1 MLPVFSRRMRT
12 SFASAALALVSVGVS
27 LLAIEVGARLLG
39 IAPTPAAANPHLDSA
54 GWAVRHPV
62 VGWKNKPGIN
72 RVWSSGVNKVWSSVM
87 TVWDDNSRATGPK
100 DPGTTPDIVFVGCSF
115 TQGYGLNDPETMA
128 WQVQAAHPN
137 LVVKNFGAGGYGAYQ
152 SLLTVEELFKQ
163 PEVPNLV
170 IFDFFYWHTIRDLA
184 PLEWIRAF
192 RDARGEILV
201 PPYVLGDGTEHAPI
215 FYSPWPLESQ
225 SSVVSMARLAYLKA
239 NHPSSMDTTADV
251 AIAIRILAKM
261 QEIVAKRGATL
272 FVAVLDPW
280 PIEDGSLSAEWIS
293 LLKSVQEGTPAVRQF
308 LKAGADQG
316 RLEFIECSPD
326 ETLAKPEFKLPD
338 GHPNALAN
346 AKWASCINRWLN
358 FKLKQ

>member
-1 MLPVFSRRMRT
+1 
-12 SFASAALALVSVGVS
+12 
-27 LLAIEVGARLLG
+27 
-39 IAPTPAAANPHLDSA
+39 
-54 GWAVRHPV
+54 VRHPV
-62 VGWKNKPGIN
+62 VGWKNKPGIY
-72 RVWSSGVNKVWSSVM
+72 KVWSSAM

-137 LVVKNFGAGGYGAYQ
+137 LVVKNFGTGGYGAYQ

-163 PEVPNLV
+163 PKVPTLV
-170 IFDFFYWHTIRDLA
+170 IFDFFYWHTIRDFA
-184 PLEWIRAF
+184 PFQWIREY
-192 RDARGEILV
+192 RDARGEVLA
-201 PPYVLGDGTEHAPI
+201 PPFMLGDGTEHAPI
-215 FYSPWPLESQ
+215 FYPPWPLESQ
-225 SSVVSMARLAYLKA
+225 SSFVSMARLAYLKA
-239 NHPSSMDTTADV
+239 NHPSSMDTATDV
-251 AIAIRILAKM
+251 AIATRIFAKM
-261 QEIVAKRGATL
+261 QQIVTKRGSTL
-272 FVAVLDPW
+272 AVAVLDPW
-280 PIEDGSLSAEWIS
+280 PLDNTVWAEWMP
-293 LLKSVQEGTPAVRQF
+293 LLGPVQEGTPAVRQF

-316 RLEFIECSPD
+316 KLEFIECSPD